1 MTIATTTRTPS
12 RTTRWRPCP
21 TCWGQ
26 RRIYENPNG
35 EGLVPRTCPAC
46 LGIGDDLLLLG

>member
-1 MTIATTTRTPS
+1 MIATTTRTPPLPAL
-12 RTTRWRPCP
+12 WRPCP

-35 EGLVPRTCPAC
+35 EGLVPQTCRGC
-46 LGIGDDLLLLG
+46 LGLGEELVGLG